1 LRPALIRRL
10 TALVVLFVAA
20 SLPIAVAQ
28 PQHTIPRIGIL
39 GPRTAADGATYLDSF
54 RQGLRELG
62 WVEGKTILIETR
74 WADGRPERLPALAA
88 ELVRLKVDVI
98 MSGTTAVTLV
108 CKNATQTIPIVMATG
123 GDPVELGLVA
133 SLARPGGNIT
143 GVAYSVGSETFG
155 KQLELLKELLPRLRR
170 VAVLANA
177 NNPGQLTAVKHVT
190 GTAESLDMQIQA
202 LRVREPADLDGAFA
216 AMAKERAGALL
227 VVADSFFGFHRK
239 RLHDLAAKHRLP
251 TMYGLREH
259 AETGGLMSYSADI
272 RDNFR
277 LAATY
282 VDKILKGAS
291 PAHLPVQQPTKF
303 ELVINSRTAKALGL
317 TVPRS
322 LLLRADHVIE

>member
-1 LRPALIRRL
+1 MIRRL

>member
-1 LRPALIRRL
+1 LIRRL

-291 PAHLPVQQPTKF
+291 PAHLPVQQPTMF

>member
-1 LRPALIRRL
+1 LIRRL